1 MRIRLLR
8 LLFFPCLLLASLPHT
23 LQAQENLNITLEQAL
38 EIALS
43 ESNIVKIADMAVEK
57 TGYAKKGSYAAL
69 FPNIN
74 ANGSYQRTLL
84 KQVMVMEMFGQVQEI
99 QIGTSNNMNAGVSAT
114 MPIVNAQLWESLK
127 LSALNVEM
135 AIEQARSSRIA
146 MIAQVKQAFYGVLL
160 ANESLN
166 LMRQVYGNATNNYAE
181 TIKKFNVGK
190 ASEVEK
196 IRAQVTVMNAEPN
209 VTSAENAVTLSK
221 WRLKALM
228 GIDLETQLDV
238 VGTLNDYTNELL
250 TPFPINE
257 DLGNNSTLQQLRI
270 QSQQLDASIKALKFQ
285 YLPTLSASISY
296 NRMAMSNSFDMKC
309 KPYSVAALSLNIPIF
324 DGFSKHNNIR
334 QSKKTRDILD
344 LQIEDTQRNLQIT
357 MKNYNDQIAL
367 NIKNYAAAKSAV
379 EMAQKSYDISAK
391 MYEIGKTTLI
401 ELNDAQLALT
411 QAQLNMNQAIY
422 NYMVARTSLDELVG
436 KDYTNQQ

>member
-1 MRIRLLR
+1 MRIRLLK
-8 LLFFPCLLLASLPHT
+8 LLFFPYLLLASFPQT
-23 LQAQENLNITLEQAL
+23 LLAQENLNITLEQTL

-99 QIGTSNNMNAGVSAT
+99 QIGTSNNMNAGVSAS
-114 MPIVNAQLWESLK
+114 MPIINTQLWESLK

-135 AIEQARSSRIA
+135 AIEQARSSKIA

-166 LMRQVYGNATNNYAE
+166 LMRQVYDNATNNYAE

-196 IRAQVTVMNAEPN
+196 LRAQVTVMNAEPN

-221 WRLKALM
+221 WRLKALI

-250 TPFPINE
+250 SPFPINE
-257 DLGNNSTLQQLRI
+257 DLSNNSALQQLRI
-270 QSQQLDASIKALKFQ
+270 QSQQLNASIKALKFQ

-296 NRMAMSNSFDMKC
+296 NRMAMSNSFDMKW

-324 DGFSKHNNIR
+324 DGFSKHNNIQ
-334 QSKKTRDILD
+334 QSKKTRDMLN

-422 NYMVARTSLDELVG
+422 NYMVARASLDELVG
-436 KDYTNQQ
+436 KEDFK